1 MKSGIESVKDVIEI
15 SAWIV
20 GAGALA
26 FAAIT
31 YRLNRSQFNF
41 AVMTSCVDRYQKI
54 ITQLKYGKD
63 QDKVIALGQYIDLCN
78 EELFYFEK
86 KYLPGAVIDEWL
98 EGMVNYLPYF
108 NEKGDN
114 LNPGCL
120 PEIIGQN
127 LLSDYP
133 RIKRTF
139 TVPRDYD
146 LSKEVEG
153 KELIAQ
159 IKKNLYRKSK

>member
-15 SAWIV
+15 SVWIV

-41 AVMTSCVDRYQKI
+41 AVMTSCVDRYQTI

-63 QDKVIALGQYIDLCN
+63 QEKVIALGQYIDLCN

-114 LNPGCL
+114 LIPGCL

-146 LSKEVEG
+146 LSEEVEG

>member
-1 MKSGIESVKDVIEI
+1 MKWGIESFKDGVEI
-15 SAWIV
+15 IAWIV
-20 GAGALA
+20 GAIAIA
-26 FAAIT
+26 YAARA
-31 YRLNRSQFNF
+31 YRLSRNQFGF

-78 EELFYFEK
+78 EELFYFQK
-86 KYLPGAVIDEWL
+86 KYLPDAVRDEWL
-98 EGMVNYLPYF
+98 EGMINYLPYF

-120 PEIIGQN
+120 PEIIKQN
-127 LLSDYP
+127 LLADYP

-139 TVPRDYD
+139 TLPHGYD
-146 LSKEVEG
+146 LSEEIDR

-159 IKKNLYRKSK
+159 LKKNLYRKSE

>member
-1 MKSGIESVKDVIEI
+1 MKWGIESIKDVLEI
-15 SAWIV
+15 IAWFV
-20 GAGALA
+20 GAIAIA
-26 FAAIT
+26 YAARA
-31 YRLNRSQFNF
+31 YQLSRNQFGF
-41 AVMTSCVDRYQKI
+41 AVMASCVDRYQKI
-54 ITQLKYGKD
+54 ITQLKYGRD

-86 KYLPGAVIDEWL
+86 EYLPGAVIDEWL
-98 EGMVNYLPYF
+98 EGMINYLPYF
-108 NEKGDN
+108 NAKGDN

-120 PEIIGQN
+120 PEIIEQN
-127 LLSDYP
+127 LLVDYP

-146 LSKEVEG
+146 LSKEIEG

-159 IKKNLYRKSK
+159 LKKNLYRKSK

>member
-1 MKSGIESVKDVIEI
+1 MKWGIESVKDVIEVI
-15 SAWIV
+15 AWIFGV
-20 GAGALA
+20 GALVI
-26 FAAIT
+26 AAIT
-31 YRLNRSQFNF
+31 YPLNRRQFRF
-41 AVMTSCVDRYQKI
+41 AVMTSCIDRYQKV

-63 QDKVIALGQYIDLCN
+63 QDKAIALGQYIDLCN
-78 EELFYFEK
+78 EELFYFQK

-114 LNPGCL
+114 LNLGCL

-127 LLSDYP
+127 LLADYP

-146 LSKEVEG
+146 LSKEIEE

-159 IKKNLYRKSK
+159 LKKNLYRKSK

>member
-1 MKSGIESVKDVIEI
+1 
-15 SAWIV
+15 
-20 GAGALA
+20 
-26 FAAIT
+26 
-31 YRLNRSQFNF
+31 
-41 AVMTSCVDRYQKI
+41 
-54 ITQLKYGKD
+54 
-63 QDKVIALGQYIDLCN
+63 
-78 EELFYFEK
+78 
-86 KYLPGAVIDEWL
+86 
-98 EGMVNYLPYF
+98 MVNYLPYF

-114 LNPGCL
+114 LIPGCL

-146 LSKEVEG
+146 LSEEVEG